1 MEITQKLQ
9 DSARPILEQQEK
21 IRQLTEPIRLN
32 LPDTSVISPATEAI
46 NAMHAYNPLLHD
58 SALMQAKSAFSNY
71 QINSGLLETVTQ
83 LNNKLTS
90 LLSNQISAFV
100 NNMSSAIITA
110 VQSPMMQW
118 LQSFDFTSVWDV
130 LKDIDPLIDYSDR
143 YKELNEAYLSAMY
156 ECKWFPY
163 AGWISD
169 ISLFST
175 ISEIISS
182 SRGAS
187 KRREQRID
195 KAILSYYTKAELK
208 NIKRQWKNTELEPH
222 MKKILGQA
230 VEAHIRGEYVLT
242 ISCLATMWEGMIK
255 SKITE
260 VPKPSKED
268 IQDLVDENGFD
279 KIFSDFYNNMII
291 STCYS
296 VDDVVEGVPNRHGV
310 AHSWYVKYPT
320 RKASLNAILLT
331 DFIINLKPKEVSEE
345 NYNE

>member
-21 IRQLTEPIRLN
+21 IRQITEPIRLN
-32 LPDTSVISPATEAI
+32 LPDNT
-46 NAMHAYNPLLHD
+46 
-58 SALMQAKSAFSNY
+58 ALMQAQRVFSNF

-100 NNMSSAIITA
+100 NNMSSAIMTA

-118 LQSFDFTSVWDV
+118 LQSFDFTSVWDI

-143 YKELNEAYLSAMY
+143 YKELNQAYLSAMH

-175 ISEIISS
+175 ISEIITT

-187 KRREQRID
+187 KRREKRID
-195 KAILSYYTKAELK
+195 TAILSYYTKAELK

-222 MKKILGQA
+222 IKKILGQA
-230 VEAHIRGEYVLT
+230 IEAHIRGEYVLT
-242 ISCLATMWEGMIK
+242 TTCLATMWEGLIHK
-255 SKITE
+255 KLNVTGRLGSKKT
-260 VPKPSKED
+260 KEEFKGLID
-268 IQDLVDENGFD
+268 YNDFEP
-279 KIFSDFYNNMII
+279 IFSEFYEKFIVCDCNSPEEVI
-291 STCYS
+291 
-296 VDDVVEGVPNRHGV
+296 EGIPNRN
-310 AHSWYVKYPT
+310 AISHSKYKKYPNK
-320 RKASLNAILLT
+320 KASLNAILLT
-331 DFIINLKPKEVSEE
+331 DFIINLKPKEVSEDNE
-345 NYNE
+345 NE